1 MNTKTRNLLFVA
13 IFVVCM
19 LAVALLLI
27 FTQPGNEDEDEESQT
42 TVDTTIALFD
52 G

>member
-27 FTQPGNEDEDEESQT
+27 FTQPVMRTRMRRARRQ
-42 TVDTTIALFD
+42 
-52 G
+52 